1 MAISNDTNN
10 SAAGLR
16 TVPAIALWAIAL
28 VALATAGADA
38 DIIKKEDMLR
48 GITMTREQCA
58 ATPQALWLHVDGQDF
73 CVRYY
78 LSTAGGEGTR
88 PVVFLSGDHFGSV
101 SLKTWQW
108 VPTAKDKNANV
119 TFDPTDANRDIDT
132 DDLMK
137 TADTF
142 SKMAKTTSI
151 YLARMGIGGTSGH
164 HVFRKTLLELHLMNA
179 ALDALKQRH
188 GFEGFHLAGQS
199 GGSALVTGLAGM
211 RGDIACAVAGSGPLA
226 KPNDTGS
233 KDPARTLFDP
243 LGVVPSIAQNRSMRF
258 IMVTDAAD
266 RTVPVKQQTPFA
278 EKMHRAGRDIPQYFV
293 AAIDEYHHGVTG
305 YTGLVAAGC
314 ALGKSDAD
322 IAAAVGL
329 MVKRNTA
336 YNELRRKEIAA
347 LSKTRIA
354 SPRSADPPATPAGDP
369 ARAGNKRM

>member
-1 MAISNDTNN
+1 MAISYNTNN
-10 SAAGLR
+10 AAAGLR
-16 TVPAIALWAIAL
+16 TVSAIALWAMS
-28 VALATAGADA
+28 LAVLAATGAGAD
-38 DIIKKEDMLR
+38 IIRKDDMLR
-48 GITMTREQCA
+48 GITTTREQCA
-58 ATPQALWLHVDGQDF
+58 ATPQTLWLHVDGEDF

-78 LSTAGGEGTR
+78 LSTAGGEGKR
-88 PVVFLSGDHFGSV
+88 PVVFLQGDHFGSV

-108 VPTAKDKNANV
+108 IPTAKDKNANV

-151 YLARMGIGGTSGH
+151 YLARMGLGGTSGH

-199 GGSALVTGLAGM
+199 GGSTLVTGLAGM
-211 RGDIACAVAGSGPLA
+211 RRDIACAVSGSGPLA
-226 KPNDTGS
+226 KPTDTNS
-233 KDPARTLFDP
+233 KDPARTLIDP
-243 LGVVPSIAQNRSMRF
+243 LGVVPSIAQNRSVRF
-258 IMVTDAAD
+258 IMVTDSAD
-266 RTVPVKQQTPFA
+266 RTVPVRQQTPFA

-293 AAIDEYHHGVTG
+293 AAIDDYHHGVIG
-305 YTGLVAAGC
+305 YTELVAAGC

-329 MVKRNTA
+329 MVKRNAA
-336 YNELRRKEIAA
+336 YNELRRKEIAV
-347 LSKTRIA
+347 LGKTGIA
-354 SPRSADPPATPAGDP
+354 SPHPADPRATPAGGP
-369 ARAGNKRM
+369 ARTVNKRM